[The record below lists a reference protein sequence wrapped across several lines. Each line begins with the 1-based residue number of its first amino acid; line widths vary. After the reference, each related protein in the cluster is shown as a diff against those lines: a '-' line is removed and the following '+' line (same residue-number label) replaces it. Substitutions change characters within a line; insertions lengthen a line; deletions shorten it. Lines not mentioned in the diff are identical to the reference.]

1 MLATGVTSSVRF
13 MTPATL
19 AGALVGRDSEMA
31 LLTGLIK
38 EAGRGRGGSVLIEG
52 EPGIGKSALMRAA
65 IAQAPEAGCEV
76 FWGAGDELSQ
86 ELPLLPFLDG
96 LRVREASA
104 SSRRGMIVR
113 LLRGEVI
120 ADRADVP
127 AVLAEQLLALV
138 AEQCSARPT
147 VLVID
152 DLQWAD
158 QATVALWGRL
168 ARSAG
173 QTPLLLVGM
182 MRPVPQRGD
191 VLALRRAADDT
202 VRLQLA
208 ELSRSATADL
218 VAALAGGVPDD
229 NLLQLAGGAA
239 GNPLYLTELV

>member
-1 MLATGVTSSVRF
+1 
-13 MTPATL
+13 
-19 AGALVGRDSEMA
+19 
-31 LLTGLIK
+31 
-38 EAGRGRGGSVLIEG
+38 
-52 EPGIGKSALMRAA
+52 MRAA
-65 IAQAPEAGCEV
+65 AARALEAGCEV

-104 SSRRGMIVR
+104 SSRRNTIVR

-120 ADRADVP
+120 ADRADAP

-138 AEQCSARPT
+138 AEHCSARPA

-173 QTPLLLVGM
+173 QMPLLLVGIT
-182 MRPVPQRGD
+182 RPVPRRDD
-191 VLALRRAADDT
+191 VLVLRRAADDT
-202 VRLQLA
+202 VRLHLTGLADSAVA
-208 ELSRSATADL
+208 EL
-218 VAALAGGVPDD
+218 VAVLAGGTPDS
-229 NLLQLAGGAA
+229 NLLWLAAGAA
-239 GNPLYLTELV
+239 GNPLYLTELVAALARSSSLAITDGGPRQLSPVPRQAPCQRP